1 MVNQWL
7 QVQAAIPD
15 PQALELVWGL
25 LEHPDFDLRN
35 PNKVRALV
43 GIFANQNPVNF
54 HRVDGEGYRF
64 LREIVARLDGINPQ
78 IAARL
83 LTPLTK
89 WRAYLGRDALMKSE
103 LQRLLET
110 PELSPDVFEVVS
122 KSLQ

>member
-1 MVNQWL
+1 MRR
-7 QVQAAIPD
+7 
-15 PQALELVWGL
+15 L

-54 HRVDGEGYRF
+54 HRIDGQGYRF
-64 LREIVARLDGINPQ
+64 LGEIIVELNDINPQ

-89 WRAYLGRDALMKSE
+89 WRSYRGRAESMQSE
-103 LQRLLET
+103 LQRIAAV
-110 PELSPDVFEVVS
+110 PALSPDVYEVVS